1 MKGGLSHFAEKWQ
14 QKMILVPYK
23 DKKPRVAK
31 GAFVAP
37 TAVLVGDV
45 TVEEGASI
53 WFGAVLR
60 GDIGSIL
67 VKKGAN
73 VQDNTVVHLKLPGS
87 QAVIGEDATVGHGAI
102 LHDCTIGRRAI
113 VGIGAIVLD
122 FANVGEEAII
132 AAGSVVAADMVIPPK
147 HLAAGV
153 PAKIKKEISGD
164 SLWYINEASETYH
177 RLREEYR
184 QQSTEMAEEEKK

>member
-1 MKGGLSHFAEKWQ
+1 
-14 QKMILVPYK
+14 MILLPYK

-37 TAVLVGDV
+37 TATLIGDV
-45 TVEEGASI
+45 IVEEGASI

-67 VKKGAN
+67 VKAGAN

-87 QAVIGEDATVGHGAI
+87 RAVIGEDATVGHGAI
-102 LHDCTIGRRAI
+102 LHDCTIGKGAI
-113 VGIGAIVLD
+113 VGIGAVVLD
-122 FANVGEEAII
+122 FANVGEGAII
-132 AAGSVVAADMVIPPK
+132 AAGSVVEANAVIPPN

-153 PAKIKKEISGD
+153 PARVKKEISGD
-164 SLWYINEASETYH
+164 SLWYIKVASETYH
-177 RLREEYR
+177 ELREDYL
-184 QQSTEMAEEEKK
+184 QQGIGVVKEGDGA

>member
-1 MKGGLSHFAEKWQ
+1 
-14 QKMILVPYK
+14 MILVPYK
-23 DKKPRVAK
+23 DKKPHVAK
-31 GAFVAP
+31 GAYVAP

-45 TVEEGASI
+45 TIEEGASI

-87 QAVIGEDATVGHGAI
+87 QAIIGEDATIGHGAI
-102 LHDCTIGRRAI
+102 LHDCTIGKRAI
-113 VGIGAIVLD
+113 VGIGAVVLD
-122 FANVGEEAII
+122 FAEVGEEAII
-132 AAGSVVAADMVIPPK
+132 AAGSVVGDNAVIPPR

-153 PAKIKKEISGD
+153 PAEVKKEISGN
-164 SLWYINEASETYH
+164 SLWYIKVASETYH
-177 RLREEYR
+177 QLRDDYLG
-184 QQSTEMAEEEKK
+184 QGT